1 MVRGAIADHGAPRS
15 TVEGT
20 RAILRVDAA
29 IIGTGQ
35 AAPSLAVA
43 LAARGERVALFEGGA
58 LGGSCVNVGCTPTK
72 TLRKSARVAHLARRA
87 GEFGVE
93 VGEVRVNFAAAMQR
107 AAGVVEA
114 SRTGLL
120 SWISAAAGVTLIRE
134 WAALS
139 GRQEDRFV
147 VQGAA
152 TRVLASRVYLNTG
165 TRPSV
170 PVVPGLDNIP
180 FLTNETVMALRERPE
195 HLLILGGS
203 YIGLELGQIFRRL
216 GSAVTVIEVG
226 PAVARREDPD
236 VSARVAALLADE
248 GVTLLTEITVEKV
261 AQATSSS
268 HAPALELQLR
278 HLATGERRRLQGSH
292 LLVATGRLPNTERL
306 GLSSVGLSLDDR
318 GFIPVNGRLETS
330 VPLIWALG
338 DVNRRGA
345 FTHTSYQDHE
355 IVLANL
361 SGSSRTADDRVST
374 YAMFTDPPLG
384 RVGITERE
392 ARALMSQGRRFLVAT
407 FEMKHVSRAKEEG
420 ETTGVMSVLVDADSE
435 QFVGASLLG
444 IGADEVVQ
452 VISAMMAAQAPYRV
466 LQQALPIHPTVAE
479 YFPTILGKLRP
490 LA

>member
-1 MVRGAIADHGAPRS
+1 M
-15 TVEGT
+15 
-20 RAILRVDAA
+20 
-29 IIGTGQ
+29 
-35 AAPSLAVA
+35 
-43 LAARGERVALFEGGA
+43 
-58 LGGSCVNVGCTPTK
+58 
-72 TLRKSARVAHLARRA
+72 
-87 GEFGVE
+87 
-93 VGEVRVNFAAAMQR
+93 
-107 AAGVVEA
+107 
-114 SRTGLL
+114 
-120 SWISAAAGVTLIRE
+120 
-134 WAALS
+134 
-139 GRQEDRFV
+139 
-147 VQGAA
+147 
-152 TRVLASRVYLNTG
+152 
-165 TRPSV
+165 
-170 PVVPGLDNIP
+170 
-180 FLTNETVMALRERPE
+180 
-195 HLLILGGS
+195 
-203 YIGLELGQIFRRL
+203 
-216 GSAVTVIEVG
+216 
-226 PAVARREDPD
+226 
-236 VSARVAALLADE
+236 
-248 GVTLLTEITVEKV
+248 

-384 RVGITERE
+384 RVGMTERE

-435 QFVGASLLG
+435 QFVGASILG